1 VNARIFALR
10 KLRSN
15 ANIFH
20 RAFSGLGTG
29 IVMIWKKVQLRF
41 LLVSPVTGSLRKLI
55 NEIKKNNGIQ
65 WDGEKS
71 QNEKKY
77 GEINSLVKKSES
89 GIIKK
94 KINKNER
101 LIGSYLCN
109 TSYV

>member
-15 ANIFH
+15 VIKANIFH
-20 RAFSGLGTG
+20 RAFSGLGAG

-41 LLVSPVTGSLRKLI
+41 LLVSPVMGSLRKLK

-71 QNEKKY
+71 QKEKKY
-77 GEINSLVKKSES
+77 GEINSLVKKSKS
-89 GIIKK
+89 GIVKG
-94 KINKNER
+94 E
-101 LIGSYLCN
+101 L
-109 TSYV
+109 